1 MGRRLLK
8 VWSVVFAIMHLGSGV
23 VFWVLLLEAA
33 LKKADMTM
41 EIIAIYCVS
50 FVLWF
55 PVSLLLHSGVLA
67 LNDASVVLTLLLINS
82 ILWAQ
87 LLYCFLM
94 RHDGSVWSKY
104 LCRVKKIIRCKF
116 SCS

>member
-1 MGRRLLK
+1 MGRRLLT
-8 VWSVVFAIMHLGSGV
+8 VWSAVFAIMHLGGSLF
-23 VFWVLLLEAA
+23 FWVLLLGSA
-33 LKKADMTM
+33 LKRADVTM
-41 EIIAIYCVS
+41 AITAIYYVS
-50 FVLWF
+50 FVLLF

-67 LNDASVVLTLLLINS
+67 LNNASVVLPLLLINS

-104 LCRVKKIIRCKF
+104 SRSIKK
-116 SCS
+116 